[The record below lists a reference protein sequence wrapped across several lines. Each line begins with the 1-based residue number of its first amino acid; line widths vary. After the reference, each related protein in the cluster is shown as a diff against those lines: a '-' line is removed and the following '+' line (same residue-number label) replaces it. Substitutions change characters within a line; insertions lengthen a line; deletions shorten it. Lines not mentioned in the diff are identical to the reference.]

1 MAKNMKVNVGCF
13 FFFFVQAEKSKPED
27 ETDGLPVLKTNVVE
41 NADEVITRR
50 KKEDRTVTMTNEQVI
65 KALGNVFTFFFFH
78 FFFYKL
84 KYFFTNLGIL
94 LILFSY

>member
-1 MAKNMKVNVGCF
+1 MKVNVGCF

-65 KALGNVFTFFFFH
+65 KALGNVFTFFFFS
-78 FFFYKL
+78 FFFL
-84 KYFFTNLGIL
+84 QTEIL
-94 LILFSY
+94 LYKFGNSSNLV